1 MKKLEVLIVEDDKDT
16 AVFFKTVLSLVG
28 LESEIVLSAKEALA
42 WLASS
47 VPDIIL
53 LDMRLGLEIGGDDIL
68 YQIRT
73 NQRFDST
80 RVIVITG
87 YPRLAEPITEL
98 ADLILLKPVEVD
110 QLKDLAKRIG
120 DFEVAPK
127 SMPFRDPV
135 TALFNQEFFL
145 SRLELAI
152 DRTKRRSD
160 FLFAMMVF
168 RHNVDVDLEDRF
180 EPEVILGILRVM
192 ADRLRTYLRP
202 TDTIARL
209 SGWKFATLHEEL
221 KHPDDIEVI
230 VKRLQN
236 ELSKPFEVE
245 DGLYQLA
252 INYGAVVYHP
262 EYKGPKDMLDAA
274 DGALNQA
281 LAFDQPG
288 LYFIATMPRL
298 GFQKKTEENFPPD

>member
-1 MKKLEVLIVEDDKDT
+1 MKKLQVLIVEDDKDT
-16 AVFFKTVLSLVG
+16 AVFFSTVLSLVG
-28 LESEIVLSAKEALA
+28 FESEIVLSAKEALA
-42 WLASS
+42 WLATS

-73 NQRFDST
+73 NSRFDNT

-87 YPRLAEPITEL
+87 YPRLAEPISEL

-110 QLKDLAKRIG
+110 QLKDLAKRLG
-120 DFEVAPK
+120 DFEVAPR

-135 TALFNQEFFL
+135 TALFNQDFFF
-145 SRLELAI
+145 SRLELAMN
-152 DRTKRRSD
+152 RTNRRSE
-160 FLFAMMVF
+160 FLFAMTIF
-168 RHNVDVDLEDRF
+168 QHKVDVEVDDRF
-180 EPEVILGILRVM
+180 EPDVIMGILRQI
-192 ADRLRTYLRP
+192 ADRLKTYLRP

-230 VKRLQN
+230 IKRVQN

-245 DGLYQLA
+245 DDSYQLA
-252 INYGAVVYHP
+252 INYGAVVFHP
-262 EYKGPKDMLDAA
+262 EYKSPVDMFNAAEKALD
-274 DGALNQA
+274 QA
-281 LAFDQPG
+281 LAFGQAG
-288 LYFIATMPRL
+288 FYVISTMPRL
-298 GFQKKTEENFPPD
+298 GFQTKSEKNNMPD